1 MLKAVAA
8 CRLFTGL
15 KSDWTRLGGW
25 RQVEALDDERLVL
38 RHRGRDVITDDSKHL
53 IKLKMDF
60 L

>member
-25 RQVEALDDERLVL
+25 RQVEALDDERPE
-38 RHRGRDVITDDSKHL
+38 TDSEKCGMTDAVCKGG
-53 IKLKMDF
+53 F
-60 L
+60 